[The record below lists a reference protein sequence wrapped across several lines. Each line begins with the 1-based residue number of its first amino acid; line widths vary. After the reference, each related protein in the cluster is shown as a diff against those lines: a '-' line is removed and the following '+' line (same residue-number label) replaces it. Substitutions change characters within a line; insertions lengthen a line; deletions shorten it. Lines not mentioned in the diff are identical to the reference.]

1 MKAVDCLSDKYYRF
15 LTAQKLYSSGE
26 QLQRQNFKNGKTLRN
41 IQFSDINKFIKKVE
55 NERLNKQ
62 ANIQHRPLGV
72 SKNNQLIEFIADL
85 PNLV

>member
-1 MKAVDCLSDKYYRF
+1 M
-15 LTAQKLYSSGE
+15 TAQKLYSSGE

-55 NERLNKQ
+55 NKRLNKQ
-62 ANIQHRPLGV
+62 VNIQHRPLGV